1 MADFLLVHVLE
12 TIEYLLY
19 EVLDVGQGDRFFIL
33 FSDAQLILKTTLT
46 VLHDD
51 VLYKS
56 LLLVERVEKLDEL
69 DNIWLSFE
77 QTHHFVFARDD
88 VASLLSSL
96 DGHFHVS
103 VQIEGLEDKTYIVRL
118 EMSADSISV
127 GVMIVGLTESS
138 IANHSYWL

>member
-19 EVLDVGQGDRFFIL
+19 EVLDVRQGDRFFIL
-33 FSDAQLILKTTLT
+33 FSDSQLILETTLT

-69 DNIWLSFE
+69 DNI
-77 QTHHFVFARDD
+77 
-88 VASLLSSL
+88 
-96 DGHFHVS
+96 
-103 VQIEGLEDKTYIVRL
+103 
-118 EMSADSISV
+118 
-127 GVMIVGLTESS
+127 
-138 IANHSYWL
+138 

>member
-19 EVLDVGQGDRFFIL
+19 EVLDVRQGDRLFIL
-33 FSDAQLILKTTLT
+33 FSDSQLILETTLT

-69 DNIWLSFE
+69 DNI
-77 QTHHFVFARDD
+77 
-88 VASLLSSL
+88 
-96 DGHFHVS
+96 
-103 VQIEGLEDKTYIVRL
+103 
-118 EMSADSISV
+118 
-127 GVMIVGLTESS
+127 
-138 IANHSYWL
+138 